1 MDFLEGQ
8 IDLAKGHGVYLSN
21 WPMCSDLWEK
31 NKKQKKKL
39 FNVKRLLQVRRL
51 WELW

>member
-21 WPMCSDLWEK
+21 WAMCSDLREK
-31 NKKQKKKL
+31 NKKQKK
-39 FNVKRLLQVRRL
+39 NSSMSRDRCR
-51 WELW
+51 

>member
-21 WPMCSDLWEK
+21 WAMCSDLRE
-31 NKKQKKKL
+31 KKQKTKKKL
-39 FNVKRLLQVRRL
+39 FNLKRPQQVRRL